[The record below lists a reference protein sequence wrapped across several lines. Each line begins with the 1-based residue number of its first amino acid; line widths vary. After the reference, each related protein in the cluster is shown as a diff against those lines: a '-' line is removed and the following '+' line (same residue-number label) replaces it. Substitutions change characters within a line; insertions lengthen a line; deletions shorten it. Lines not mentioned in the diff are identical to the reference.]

1 MRAPNSSFSR
11 WPYALITGLLAGLAG
26 GLLPWMNTTTT
37 LWSEQASYDAYYHLL
52 GLGSGTLPNPE
63 VVIVYI
69 DLDSHRSLQL
79 DPAKPW
85 PRSLHAKLLE
95 RLHSAG
101 ALAVV
106 FDVVFDS
113 EREDQEADAYLADAM
128 RLQGNVILAGELGI
142 QSRDT
147 GASTKG
153 RAEHPVLPAK
163 RFTDAAAAWGLS
175 EVHLDQDYTSRRHFA
190 GIPASPEPIPSLTY
204 AAAKRLVNPAR
215 MPGINQSLWLRY
227 YGPPFSLPNVSFH
240 KALDRADIPDSFFA
254 GRVVVVGARPW
265 AGSGQGRGDEFR
277 SPFRHWG
284 EKDLFMPG
292 VEVHATQLMN
302 LLRGD
307 ALRRLPGD
315 LESLLMGVF
324 GVVLGFGLTLL
335 RSRPAAV
342 TTAILA
348 ILIPAGAAGLAY
360 QQSLWFPWIPMLLVQ
375 LPIGLVLGSFLTDTL
390 DWLWTRR
397 RLQREKQAAE
407 ARIRE
412 QAALIDKARDAIL
425 VFDLNGQL
433 ISANPAAEQLC
444 GASGDALHTRVQQL
458 FRFNAEPLAGGRS
471 VSLAKG
477 EWQGELELIDPS
489 GRKRIVETRWTLISR
504 GREESPALLTINT
517 DVTEKRSLQTE
528 ALRAQRME
536 TIGALAGGMAHDLN
550 NALSPILMG
559 VQLLRRAEKDE
570 NANRILALIEANTH
584 RGADMVRQ
592 VLYFARGR
600 DGEKEVLDIG
610 GLIHEIE
617 RLIHDTF
624 PKSIS
629 IQTHVARDLWRTRGH
644 STQIHQ
650 LLLNLCVNARDAMP
664 NGGGLSLAVDNVNLS
679 AEEAAGIPDAQPGDF
694 ICVMV
699 SDTGT
704 GIPPEILGRIFEA
717 FFTTKAEGRGT
728 GLGLSSCQ
736 RIAKGHGGFLNVK
749 SQVGEGTLFEV
760 YLPRLIESPLS
771 SNPSSPAPSAP
782 RGQGEWLLVV
792 DDEEAVRQILKA
804 SLMDQGYNVLL
815 AGHGSEALTLLRRK
829 EVPIQLL
836 LCDEELPDI
845 QGHEVATQA
854 QAIMPGLRVLMM
866 SGRAPDAENSSQ
878 TSGEARHYLA
888 KPFDLH
894 SALHELNRL
903 LRPSH

>member
-1 MRAPNSSFSR
+1 M
-11 WPYALITGLLAGLAG
+11 TGLLAGLVGAI
-26 GLLPWMNTTTT
+26 LPWVNITNS
-37 LWSEQASYDAYYHLL
+37 LWSEQASYDSYYHLL
-52 GLGSGTLPNPE
+52 GLGSGALPNPE

-85 PRSLHAKLLE
+85 PRALHAKLLE
-95 RLHSAG
+95 RLHDAG

-106 FDVVFDS
+106 FDVVFDA
-113 EREDQEADAYLADAM
+113 EREDQEADAYLAEAM

-142 QSRDT
+142 QNRDT

-163 RFTDAAAAWGLS
+163 RFVDAAASWGLS

-190 GIPASPEPIPSLTY
+190 GIPASPDPIPSLTY
-204 AAAKRLVNPAR
+204 AAAKRLVDPSR
-215 MPGINQSLWLRY
+215 LPGLNQSLWLRY

-240 KALDRADIPDSFFA
+240 KALDRADIPNSFFA
-254 GRVVVVGARPW
+254 SRVVVVGARPW

-292 VEVHATQLMN
+292 VEVHATQMMN

-307 ALRRLPGD
+307 ALKRLPGD
-315 LESLLMGVF
+315 IESLLMGLF
-324 GVVLGFGLTLL
+324 GVVAGFSLTLL

-342 TTAILA
+342 ATVILGL
-348 ILIPAGAAGLAY
+348 LIPAGAVGLA
-360 QQSLWFPWIPMLLVQ
+360 QRQSLWFPWIPMVLIQ

-397 RLQREKQAAE
+397 RLQRDKQAAE

-444 GASGDALHTRVQQL
+444 GASGAALSARVQQL
-458 FRFNAEPLAGGRS
+458 FRFSSEPLAGGRAS
-471 VSLAKG
+471 ALAKG
-477 EWQGELELIDPS
+477 EWQGELDLIDS
-489 GRKRIVETRWTLISR
+489 TGRKRIVETRWTLISR
-504 GREESPALLTINT
+504 GREGTPALLTINT
-517 DVTEKRSLQTE
+517 DVTEKRALQSE

-584 RGADMVRQ
+584 RGADMVKQ

-629 IQTHVARDLWRTRGH
+629 IQTHVARDVWRVRGH

-664 NGGGLSLAVDNVNLS
+664 EGGSLSLAVDNVSLS
-679 AEEAAGIPDAQPGDF
+679 EQEAAGIPESRAGDF
-694 ICVMV
+694 TCVMV

-704 GIPPEILGRIFEA
+704 GMPPEILGRIFEA

-760 YLPRLIESPLS
+760 YLPRLVESPAKAEAS
-771 SNPSSPAPSAP
+771 TSAQTAP

-804 SLMDQGYNVLL
+804 SLTDQGYHVAL
-815 AGHGSEALTLLRRK
+815 AAHGSEALTLLRRK
-829 EVPIQLL
+829 EVDFQLL
-836 LCDEELPDI
+836 LCDEELPDVP
-845 QGHEVATQA
+845 GHEIAA
-854 QAIMPGLRVLMM
+854 QAKMIVPGLKVLMM
-866 SGRAPDAENSSQ
+866 SGRSLDTQESSETTRQPD
-878 TSGEARHYLA
+878 RYLA

-894 SALHELNRL
+894 SALHELHRL
-903 LRPSH
+903 LHPPR